1 METEITFKSE
11 ILSISSYVNV
21 FGELHL
27 PYFQGLKAGF
37 PSPAAD
43 FIDVS
48 IDLVTELVKNPSST
62 FLGKVKGDSME
73 DVGIG
78 DGDILIID
86 KSLEFENNCIAVAYI
101 NGEFT
106 VKRIRKEKNEIWLI
120 PANEKYNSI
129 KIAVNDEFAI
139 WGIVVKII
147 KDPRNVRT
155 RRL

>member
-1 METEITFKSE
+1 METENNFTSKTLKLTPCFSD
-11 ILSISSYVNV
+11 YN
-21 FGELHL
+21 ELFL
-27 PYFQGLKAGF
+27 PFFTGLKAGF

-43 FIDVS
+43 FIDLD
-48 IDLVTELVKNPSST
+48 IDLIKELVKNPSST

-73 DVGIG
+73 DAGIG

-101 NGEFT
+101 NGDFT
-106 VKRIRKEKNEIWLI
+106 IKRIIKEKNALWLV
-120 PANEKYNSI
+120 PANEKYSSV

-147 KDPRNVRT
+147 KDVKNVRT